1 MLKFHFLIITTVLLH
16 RARDK
21 SSCTLR
27 NYFEPCKINTDLSVA
42 FLHVTCDVRTTLKN
56 SRTFGLDI
64 VSSKLC
70 GVTGRSSAPASDG
83 SFPFSVS
90 VPMLSLGALN

>member
-1 MLKFHFLIITTVLLH
+1 MLKFHLLIITTVFLRL
-16 RARDK
+16 ARDK

-27 NYFEPCKINTDLSVA
+27 NYFEPFKINTDLSVA
-42 FLHVTCDVRTTLKN
+42 FLHVTCDRQTTLKN

-70 GVTGRSSAPASDG
+70 GETWSSSAPDSDG